1 MVRNQHHDRAI
12 QMALTATDATAAQT
26 DEAAGYGWSGAVA
39 NKGENPNGRGFTH
52 HKSCLTK
59 EHGLRVFL

>member
-1 MVRNQHHDRAI
+1 
-12 QMALTATDATAAQT
+12 MALTSTDATAAQT
-26 DEAAGYGWSGAVA
+26 DESAGIGWSGAVA

-52 HKSCLTK
+52 QKAGLTG

>member
-1 MVRNQHHDRAI
+1 MVRNQLHDRVI
-12 QMALTATDATAAQT
+12 LMALTSTDATVAQT
-26 DEAAGYGWSGAVA
+26 DESAGYDWNSAVA

-52 HKSCLTK
+52 QKAGLTG

>member
-12 QMALTATDATAAQT
+12 QMALTVTDATAAQT
-26 DEAAGYGWSGAVA
+26 DESAGIGWSGAVA
-39 NKGENPNGRGFTH
+39 NKSENSNGQGFTH
-52 HKSCLTK
+52 RKSCLIK

>member
-26 DEAAGYGWSGAVA
+26 DEAAGYDWNSAVA
-39 NKGENPNGRGFTH
+39 NKGENPNGRGFAPH
-52 HKSCLTK
+52 ESCLTK
-59 EHGLRVFL
+59 KHGLRVFL

>member
-1 MVRNQHHDRAI
+1 
-12 QMALTATDATAAQT
+12 MALTATDATAAQT
-26 DEAAGYGWSGAVA
+26 DESAGIGWSGAVA